1 MKSHSAGY
9 LLAIYFIASTTITQA
24 QTQAVNEQQVTRQLA
39 AVVAQPD
46 KALASLSV
54 MAIKSGKVVYQQ
66 QFGQAY
72 IDPQNPA
79 NSLPA
84 NKQTLYRVASV
95 SKMVAAIGAMCLV
108 EQGKLDLDTDVS
120 NYLGYKLRNPHYPDK
135 VITTRMLL
143 SHTSSL
149 RDDGSYNFPADV
161 SMQSFLQP
169 GGRHYAQ
176 SLQWADPAKA
186 KPGENFAPGAYFDY
200 VNLNWGLLGAVMENL
215 SGQRFDR
222 LMQKL
227 VLQPLQIEGA
237 YHPELL
243 SADALSRVAVL
254 YRKQSNDVWNAQ
266 GPWVA
271 QTDDFRNK
279 PLVKRPLE
287 HYQPG
292 TNATLSSPQGGLRIS
307 VQGLSRIM
315 LMLMNEGELD
325 GVRLLKPASVRAL
338 TAGQWQYDKQKHNGD
353 DYHGLF
359 QSWGL
364 GFQRFTDTSAPQYG
378 DRLVQAQPAFKPV
391 GHLGFAYGLQSA
403 FLFDPASRNGII
415 YVIGGVAADPDK
427 NPGSYSSLSIWEEQI
442 LTATY
447 QLF

>member
-1 MKSHSAGY
+1 MSLMLSPAM
-9 LLAIYFIASTTITQA
+9 A
-24 QTQAVNEQQVTRQLA
+24 QVDTVNEQQVSLQLTNQLA
-39 AVVAQPD
+39 AIVAQPN

-54 MAIKSGKVVYQQ
+54 LAIKSGKVVYQQ
-66 QFGQAY
+66 QFGQRY
-72 IDPQNPA
+72 IDQQNPA

-84 NKQTLYRVASV
+84 DQQTLFRVASV
-95 SKMVAAIGAMCLV
+95 SKMVAATGAMCLV
-108 EQGKLDLDTDVS
+108 EQGKLDLDADIS
-120 NYLGYKLRNPHYPDK
+120 NYLGFQLRNPHYPDK

-149 RDDGSYNFPADV
+149 RDDGGYNFPAEV
-161 SMQSFLQP
+161 SMQSFLQT
-169 GGRHYAQ
+169 GGKHYAQ
-176 SLQWADPAKA
+176 GLQWADPAKA
-186 KPGENFAPGAYFDY
+186 KPGENFAPGFYFHY
-200 VNLNWGLLGAVMENL
+200 VNLNWGVLGSVMEAV
-215 SGQRFDR
+215 SGQRFDV
-222 LMQKL
+222 LMHKL
-227 VLQPLQIEGA
+227 VLQSLQIEGA

-243 SADALSRVAVL
+243 ATDTLSRLAVL
-254 YRKQSNDVWNAQ
+254 YRKQANEVWNAQ

-279 PLVKRPLE
+279 PLIKRQIKN
-287 HYQPG
+287 YQPG

-325 GVRLLKPASVRAL
+325 GVRLLKPDSVRAL
-338 TAGQWQYDKQKHNGD
+338 TAEQWSYDAATRNGD
-353 DYHGLF
+353 DYRGLF
-359 QSWGL
+359 LSWGL
-364 GFQRFTDTSAPQYG
+364 GFQSFTDTSAGHYG
-378 DRLVQAQPAFKPV
+378 DRLVKARPAFKPV

-403 FLFDPASRNGII
+403 FLFDPATRNGII

-427 NPGSYSSLSIWEEQI
+427 NPGDYSSLSIWEEQI